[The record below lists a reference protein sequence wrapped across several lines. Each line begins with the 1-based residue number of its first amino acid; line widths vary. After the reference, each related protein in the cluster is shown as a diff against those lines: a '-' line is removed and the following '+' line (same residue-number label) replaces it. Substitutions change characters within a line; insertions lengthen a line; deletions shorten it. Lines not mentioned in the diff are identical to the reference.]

1 VILKG
6 GPVTFPVGAKS
17 LTQWF
22 PCLTAL
28 LIAFSAHAQ
37 TARIE
42 IHPLRT
48 VTLTD
53 EQFLNGV
60 KKGQPMMIAG
70 ELRLPRPWTDRMPVV
85 VILHGSG
92 GVPPRS
98 GHWTQE
104 FLNMGIATF
113 VLDSFSGRGITG
125 TSADQDQ
132 LGRLAMIVDA
142 YRALELLALDPRL
155 DPGRIAL
162 IGFSRGGQSALY
174 ASVRRFQ
181 KMHGPQGLEF
191 TAYIPFYAAC
201 NTRFKED
208 ENVTDKPIRI
218 HHGSADDYVPVA
230 PCRSYVARLKAA
242 GKDVTLTEYP
252 GARHAFDN
260 PAFEEPVRAE
270 RSQSTRNCALHEDES
285 GRVVNSKT
293 GQLFNHKDACVQLGP
308 TLAYNADAHAAEVKA
323 VKEQLAVAFGM
334 RQ

>member
-1 VILKG
+1 M
-6 GPVTFPVGAKS
+6 T
-17 LTQWF
+17 
-22 PCLTAL
+22 
-28 LIAFSAHAQ
+28 
-37 TARIE
+37 
-42 IHPLRT
+42 
-48 VTLTD
+48 
-53 EQFLNGV
+53 
-60 KKGQPMMIAG
+60 IAG

-308 TLAYNADAHAAEVKA
+308 TLAYNADAHAAAVKA

>member
-60 KKGQPMMIAG
+60 KKGQPMTIAG

-208 ENVTDKPIRI
+208 ENVTD
-218 HHGSADDYVPVA
+218 
-230 PCRSYVARLKAA
+230 
-242 GKDVTLTEYP
+242 
-252 GARHAFDN
+252 
-260 PAFEEPVRAE
+260 
-270 RSQSTRNCALHEDES
+270 
-285 GRVVNSKT
+285 
-293 GQLFNHKDACVQLGP
+293 
-308 TLAYNADAHAAEVKA
+308 
-323 VKEQLAVAFGM
+323 
-334 RQ
+334 